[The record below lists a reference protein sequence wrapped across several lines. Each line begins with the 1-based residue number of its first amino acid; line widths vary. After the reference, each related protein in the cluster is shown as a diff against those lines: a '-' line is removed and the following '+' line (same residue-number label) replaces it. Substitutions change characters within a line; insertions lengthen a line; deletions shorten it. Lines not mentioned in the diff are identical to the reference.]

1 MMTEE
6 QVDLQEFTVQYYEEQ
21 LLKGMENFHPG
32 GTDYTDRL
40 ASEVGIG
47 QESRVL
53 DVASGSGETVL
64 YLALKHG
71 AQVVGLD
78 LSAKMIAHAEER
90 AQQLEL
96 GDRVSF
102 VKGNIIEDVPLE
114 ADSFDVAITECSLC
128 LFRDKVKA
136 VQNMARTV
144 KPGGKI
150 GISDVIRKGDIPSEF
165 NTPLLYACCLAGAE
179 PLEVYVD
186 ILSQAGLE
194 DVRGYELTEEVTGTW
209 RDEMPVLYDEV
220 MNAFKDAIRLGMF
233 EEKPES
239 ELDAMAEKL
248 LSEKFGYAIISGVV
262 P

>member
-96 GDRVSF
+96 GDRVS
-102 VKGNIIEDVPLE
+102 
-114 ADSFDVAITECSLC
+114 
-128 LFRDKVKA
+128 
-136 VQNMARTV
+136 
-144 KPGGKI
+144 
-150 GISDVIRKGDIPSEF
+150 
-165 NTPLLYACCLAGAE
+165 
-179 PLEVYVD
+179 
-186 ILSQAGLE
+186 
-194 DVRGYELTEEVTGTW
+194 
-209 RDEMPVLYDEV
+209 
-220 MNAFKDAIRLGMF
+220 
-233 EEKPES
+233 
-239 ELDAMAEKL
+239 
-248 LSEKFGYAIISGVV
+248 
-262 P
+262 